1 VLHLIKKADILLRT
15 TKFDGDAIAVREAL
29 FLETPVIATDN
40 KMRPEEVYLIPVH
53 DADALVEGI
62 EILAKKSGRTK
73 IEKPDD
79 KSNITKVLDS
89 LRAAK
94 ISSN

>member
-1 VLHLIKKADILLRT
+1 
-15 TKFDGDAIAVREAL
+15 
-29 FLETPVIATDN
+29 
-40 KMRPEEVYLIPVH
+40 MRPEEVYLIPVH

-79 KSNITKVLDS
+79 KSNITKVLDIYREVYARRKS
-89 LRAAK
+89 RQTEKKEL
-94 ISSN
+94 I